1 MQVTPRRA
9 LESFVL
15 QKKLSPR
22 KLRNLVQVATTA
34 ERLGERPYLERAEL
48 DKIVGKFGVAPDV
61 TTWGDFFAAEIA
73 TDHWEKNDAA
83 FEKICETVVFDF
95 IAACLIFS
103 DKPQAF
109 IASAM
114 AHYQE
119 SLARDV
125 SVRDGEDLE
134 RIHLGILGGYFTQ
147 MGLIKDRLN
156 DADMAFFDSF
166 SVRTKIA

>member
-1 MQVTPRRA
+1 MQVIPRRA

-34 ERLGERPYLERAEL
+34 ERLSERPYLEHAEI
-48 DKIVGKFGVAPDV
+48 DTIVGKFGVAPDV

-73 TDHWEKNDAA
+73 TDHWEKSDAE

-95 IAACLIFS
+95 IAACFIFS
-103 DKPQAF
+103 GKPQAF
-109 IASAM
+109 MDSAM
-114 AHYQE
+114 AHYRE
-119 SLARDV
+119 SLARDT

-147 MGLIKDRLN
+147 MGLQKDNLN

-166 SVRTKIA
+166 SVKTKIA